1 MAYTVM
7 TMSWRL
13 ICERK
18 LSVCT
23 LCSQYCQ
30 LWLRFSVS
38 DQDLAGVSISV
49 KDLSFEFL
57 GGDGTRQQAAQWKS
71 RWLVRDWKE
80 SEGAAAVRRRR
91 NGCSGRLR
99 LSLQGIRI
107 RTCTSTCTSTRMFR
121 ASTSFSSRYPYHG
134 TRMFSK
140 FCAQILICVNNWDYE
155 TLVEYEFLLKV
166 SHISTSTRSSTVS
179 LQGIP
184 Y

>member
-18 LSVCT
+18 LNVCT
-23 LCSQYCQ
+23 LNSQYCQ

-38 DQDLAGVSISV
+38 DQELSGASICVNDLSLDAELSFWDQTASSSV
-49 KDLSFEFL
+49 KE
-57 GGDGTRQQAAQWKS
+57 TENKKS
-71 RWLVRDWKE
+71 E
-80 SEGAAAVRRRR
+80 AAAAVRRRR
-91 NGCSGRLR
+91 NGCSGRVR

-140 FCAQILICVNNWDYE
+140 FCALILICVNKLRLCNS
-155 TLVEYEFLLKV
+155 VEYKFLLKV